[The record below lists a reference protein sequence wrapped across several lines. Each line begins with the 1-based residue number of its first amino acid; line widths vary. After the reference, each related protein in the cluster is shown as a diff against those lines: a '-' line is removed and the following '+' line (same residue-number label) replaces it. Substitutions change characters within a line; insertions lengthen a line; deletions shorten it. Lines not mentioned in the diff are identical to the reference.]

1 MTPAPGP
8 RVKAITS
15 VGFCYTIFTSRDG
28 ASRSFHTQPLVWP
41 TLMQPIRLLSYNI
54 QAGIHT
60 RQYREYLTKS
70 WKHLLP
76 HRERQ
81 VNLGRIAALLRDFD
95 LVGLQEIDG
104 GSLRSSFIDQIE
116 YLADEAHFPFWY
128 RQVNRDLGR
137 WAQHGN
143 GVLSRLRPARVSELK
158 LPGLPGRGA
167 VIVELELSDG
177 GILGICILH
186 LALGWRA
193 RGRQL
198 RHIAQVVQRYPY
210 LVVMGDFNCGCRS
223 RSLRQLIRDSDLRG
237 LDCELKT
244 FPSWQPRRSLDHI
257 LVSNRLRILDAE
269 VIDYPL
275 SDHLPLSMTI
285 ALPEGVGLV

>member
-1 MTPAPGP
+1 M
-8 RVKAITS
+8 S
-15 VGFCYTIFTSRDG
+15 DLEFHFDF
-28 ASRSFHTQPLVWP
+28 RSPY
-41 TLMQPIRLLSYNI
+41 S
-54 QAGIHT
+54 
-60 RQYREYLTKS
+60 
-70 WKHLLP
+70 
-76 HRERQ
+76 
-81 VNLGRIAALLRDFD
+81 
-95 LVGLQEIDG
+95 
-104 GSLRSSFIDQIE
+104 
-116 YLADEAHFPFWY
+116 YLAHGQLGGLGTPVRYKPMDVLEVMKIVGNTPTTIVCQAKSRY
-128 RQVNRDLGR
+128 ANKDLGR

-167 VIVELELSDG
+167 VIVELDLSDG
-177 GILGICILH
+177 GILAICILH

-210 LVVMGDFNCGCRS
+210 LVMMGDFNCGCRS
-223 RSLRQLIRDSDLRG
+223 RSLRQLVRDSDLRG

-269 VIDYPL
+269 VVDYPL

-285 ALPEGVGLV
+285 ALPEGVQVL